1 MSYSILAIDVET
13 ANRDS
18 RSICSLGWSLLQD
31 GEVVETN
38 QILINPE
45 EDFDNRNVMVHGI
58 RPSDVWDAPALPE
71 VLNKLY
77 PLLSTVDLVVAH
89 NAAFDMGALRKAII
103 KYDLFTFPTIEYGC
117 TVKLS
122 RKLYPG
128 LPNHKLNTMADYLN
142 VPFIHH
148 DAAEDA
154 RVCALLMRDMMQLT
168 KIADPKEL
176 HRYTSVK
183 LGKLSY

>member
-1 MSYSILAIDVET
+1 MQHTILALDVET

-18 RSICSLGWSLLQD
+18 RSICSVGWSILKN
-31 GEVVETN
+31 GEVIDTDQRLV
-38 QILINPE
+38 NPE
-45 EDFDNRNVMVHGI
+45 EDFDMGNIRVHGI

-71 VLNKLY
+71 VLASLY
-77 PLLSTVDLVVAH
+77 PILREVDLVIAH
-89 NAAFDMGALRKAII
+89 NASFDMGALRKAIV
-103 KYDLFTFPTIEYGC
+103 KYDLYDFPTIEYGC

-154 RVCALLMRDMMQLT
+154 RVCALLMRDMMQKT
-168 KIADPKEL
+168 GIMSPREL

-183 LGKLSY
+183 TGTLAY

>member
-1 MSYSILAIDVET
+1 MSHSILAIDVET
-13 ANRDS
+13 ANRDR
-18 RSICSLGWSLLQD
+18 RSICSVGWSLLVN
-31 GEVVETN
+31 GELSETN
-38 QILINPE
+38 QILVNPE
-45 EDFDNRNVMVHGI
+45 EDFDQGNIRVHGI

-71 VLNKLY
+71 VLESLY
-77 PLLSTVDLVVAH
+77 PLLNEVDLVMAH

-103 KYDLFTFPTIEYGC
+103 KYDLYEFPTIEYGC

-122 RKLYPG
+122 RKLYPR
-128 LPNHKLNTMADYLN
+128 LPNHKLNTMAEYLN

-154 RVCALLMRDMMQLT
+154 RICALLMQDMMQKTGIDNPL
-168 KIADPKEL
+168 EL

-183 LGKLSY
+183 TGVLSY

>member
-18 RSICSLGWSLLQD
+18 RSICSVGWSLLTD
-31 GEVVETN
+31 DEVVETN
-38 QILINPE
+38 QLLVNPE
-45 EDFDNRNVMVHGI
+45 EDFDQGNIRVHGI
-58 RPSDVWDAPALPE
+58 RPSDVWDAPTLPE
-71 VLNKLY
+71 VLEHLY
-77 PLLSTVDLVVAH
+77 PTLHAVDLVMAH
-89 NAAFDMGALRKAII
+89 NAAFDMGALRKAIA
-103 KYDLFTFPTIEYGC
+103 KYDLFSFPTIEYGC

-128 LPNHKLNTMADYLN
+128 LPNHKLNTMAEHLN

-154 RVCALLMRDMMQLT
+154 RVCALLMRDMMRKT
-168 KIADPKEL
+168 GIADAREL

-183 LGKLSY
+183 LGTLAY

>member
-1 MSYSILAIDVET
+1 MSHSILAIDVET

-18 RSICSLGWSLLQD
+18 RSICSVGWSLLVD
-31 GEVVETN
+31 GEIIETN
-38 QILINPE
+38 QLLVNPE
-45 EDFDNRNVMVHGI
+45 EDFDAGNIRVHGI

-71 VLNKLY
+71 VLEQLY
-77 PLLSTVDLVVAH
+77 PTLRDVDLVMAH
-89 NAAFDMGALRKAII
+89 NASFDMGAFKKAIA
-103 KYDLFTFPTIEYGC
+103 KYDLYTFPTIEYGC

-128 LPNHKLNTMADYLN
+128 LPNHKLNTMAEYLN
-142 VPFIHH
+142 VPFVHH

-154 RVCALLMRDMMQLT
+154 RVCALLMRDMMQKT
-168 KIADPKEL
+168 GIHDPREL

-183 LGKLSY
+183 LGKLAY